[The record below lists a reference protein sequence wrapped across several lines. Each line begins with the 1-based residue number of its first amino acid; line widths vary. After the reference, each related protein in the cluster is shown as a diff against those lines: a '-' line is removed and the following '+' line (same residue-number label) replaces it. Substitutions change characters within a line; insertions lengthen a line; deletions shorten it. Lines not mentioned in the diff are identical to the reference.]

1 MQTAPSTMT
10 PEEAAEIL
18 YKSIHHHQVN
28 ALKNGKSPKE
38 VFNTPYYRALW
49 TALYSVL
56 DSVKP
61 DPVPLQEAAQVLQ
74 NHIDFRE
81 EFFSK
86 PLHIISPDGRDLGP
100 VILPDG
106 DDSDRLVLAEKT
118 ALRCIEE
125 RLAGG

>member
-1 MQTAPSTMT
+1 MISTMT
-10 PEEAAEIL
+10 PEEAAGIL
-18 YKSIHHHQVN
+18 YQSIHHQQVN

-38 VFNTPYYRALW
+38 AVNEPYYRALW

-74 NHIDFRE
+74 NHINLRE

-86 PLHIISPDGRDLGP
+86 PIHVISPDGQDLGP

-106 DDSDRLVLAEKT
+106 LDRDLLAEKT
-118 ALRCIEE
+118 ALRCIKE
-125 RLAGG
+125 RINQ

>member
-1 MQTAPSTMT
+1 MQTAPNTMA
-10 PEEAAEIL
+10 PEKAAEIL
-18 YKSIHHHQVN
+18 YKSIRHQQVN

-38 VFNTPYYRALW
+38 AVNEPYYRALW

-61 DPVPLQEAAQVLQ
+61 DPVPLQEAAQLLQ
-74 NHIDFRE
+74 NHIDLRE

-86 PLHIISPDGRDLGP
+86 PLRIISPDGKDLGP

-118 ALRCIEE
+118 ALRCIKE
-125 RLAGG
+125 RINQ

>member
-1 MQTAPSTMT
+1 MISTMT
-10 PEEAAEIL
+10 PEEAAGIL
-18 YKSIHHHQVN
+18 YQSIRHHQVT
-28 ALKNGKSPKE
+28 ALKNGRSPKE
-38 VFNTPYYRALW
+38 AFNTPYYRALW

-74 NHIDFRE
+74 NHIDLRE

-86 PLHIISPDGRDLGP
+86 PIHVISPDGQDLGP

-106 DDSDRLVLAEKT
+106 LDRDLLAEKT
-118 ALRCIEE
+118 ALRCIKE
-125 RLAGG
+125 RINQ

>member
-1 MQTAPSTMT
+1 MISTMT
-10 PEEAAEIL
+10 PEEAAGIL
-18 YKSIHHHQVN
+18 YQSIHHHQVT
-28 ALKNGKSPKE
+28 ALKNGRSPKE
-38 VFNTPYYRALW
+38 AVNTPYYRALW

-61 DPVPLQEAAQVLQ
+61 DPVPLQEAAQALQ

-100 VILPDG
+100 VIMP
-106 DDSDRLVLAEKT
+106 DDSDDILLAEKT

-125 RLAGG
+125 RLIKEE

>member
-1 MQTAPSTMT
+1 MQTVPSTMT
-10 PEEAAEIL
+10 PEEAAKIL
-18 YKSIHHHQVN
+18 YRSIQHNQVT

-38 VFNTPYYRALW
+38 VVNEPYYRALW

-56 DSVKP
+56 NFVKP
-61 DPVPLQEAAQVLQ
+61 DPVPLQEAAQELQ
-74 NHIDFRE
+74 NNINSRK

-86 PLHIISPDGRDLGP
+86 PIHVISQEGQDLGP
-100 VILPDG
+100 VILHE
-106 DDSDRLVLAEKT
+106 DSDDILLAEKT

>member
-1 MQTAPSTMT
+1 MISTMT
-10 PEEAAEIL
+10 PEEAAGIL
-18 YKSIHHHQVN
+18 YQSIHHHQVT
-28 ALKNGKSPKE
+28 ALKNGRSPKE
-38 VFNTPYYRALW
+38 AVNEPYYRALW

-61 DPVPLQEAAQVLQ
+61 DPVPLQEAAQLLQ
-74 NHIDFRE
+74 NHIDLRE

-86 PLHIISPDGRDLGP
+86 PLRIISPDGKDLGP

-118 ALRCIEE
+118 ALRCIKE
-125 RLAGG
+125 RINQ

>member
-1 MQTAPSTMT
+1 MQTVPSTMT

-18 YKSIHHHQVN
+18 YKSIRHQQVN

-38 VFNTPYYRALW
+38 AVNEPYYRALW
-49 TALYSVL
+49 TALDSVL
-56 DSVKP
+56 VFLKP

-74 NHIDFRE
+74 NDIDFRE

-86 PLHIISPDGRDLGP
+86 PIHVISPDGQDLGP
-100 VILPDG
+100 VILPS
-106 DDSDRLVLAEKT
+106 DSDDILLAEKT

-125 RLAGG
+125 RLTGG

>member
-1 MQTAPSTMT
+1 MISTMT
-10 PEEAAEIL
+10 PEEAAGIL
-18 YKSIHHHQVN
+18 YQSIHHHQVT

-38 VFNTPYYRALW
+38 AVNEPYYRALW

-56 DSVKP
+56 GSLKPDSV
-61 DPVPLQEAAQVLQ
+61 PLKEAARVLQ
-74 NHIDFRE
+74 NDIDFRE

-86 PLHIISPDGRDLGP
+86 PLHIISPDGRDLGQ

-125 RLAGG
+125 RLIKEE

>member
-1 MQTAPSTMT
+1 MISTMT
-10 PEEAAEIL
+10 PEEAAGIL
-18 YKSIHHHQVN
+18 YQSIHHHQVT
-28 ALKNGKSPKE
+28 ALKNGRSPKE
-38 VFNTPYYRALW
+38 AVNTPYYRALW

-61 DPVPLQEAAQVLQ
+61 DPVPLQEAAQALQ

-86 PLHIISPDGRDLGP
+86 PIRVISPDGQDLGP
-100 VILPDG
+100 VILPS
-106 DDSDRLVLAEKT
+106 DSDDILLAEKT

-125 RLAGG
+125 RLIKEE